1 MWNIEDN
8 KCLFTLSSI
17 EIKYK
22 TKHCQGE
29 KTSILIHKMF
39 KEEVIK
45 RKMVNLQMRK
55 ISKAVEEKK
64 LSIMTTRF
72 EWEFNL

>member
-8 KCLFTLSSI
+8 KCLFTLSWI

-45 RKMVNLQMRK
+45 RKIVNLQMRK
-55 ISKAVEEKK
+55 
-64 LSIMTTRF
+64 
-72 EWEFNL
+72 N